1 MKTIILAVYFTLAS
15 LYSNPALTDF
25 KDWEQQDKRL
35 WKSYITLNV
44 IDTFQT
50 FDLINKQKDRTYQY
64 RHDLK
69 ETNPIL
75 GSHPKKG
82 ELVIL
87 KLVTNTLAYKV
98 LDNNPEARTI
108 TLALMNGIYI
118 KTVAN
123 NHEVGLR
130 LTYQFK

>member
-1 MKTIILAVYFTLAS
+1 MKTMILALYFTLAS
-15 LYSNPALTDF
+15 LYSNPALTDWE
-25 KDWEQQDKRL
+25 DWEQQDKRL

-75 GSHPKKG
+75 GSHPRKG

-87 KLVTNTLAYKV
+87 KLVTNGIAYKV